1 MIYLDG
7 RRCDGVSDD
16 HLGRRGG
23 RRSLIRARAS
33 LPPSK
38 CNFRIAVG
46 ERFWLKRT
54 SVTSLS
60 GISRASQSVGQVL
73 MKGLDYF
80 ASTKSISF

>member
-46 ERFWLKRT
+46 EKVLAQACKRDFF
-54 SVTSLS
+54 
-60 GISRASQSVGQVL
+60 VGN
-73 MKGLDYF
+73 F
-80 ASTKSISF
+80 ASEPIALS

>member
-60 GISRASQSVGQVL
+60 GISRASQSHLPRPNPYEGP
-73 MKGLDYF
+73 
-80 ASTKSISF
+80 